1 MGQQEQKSDEEES
14 AGVRISLK
22 EAFVFKLGR
31 VLGGRSEVVK
41 TPALELFGYMDSE
54 MKRVEAE
61 AEKERVRIF
70 LNFLSNVYS
79 QPSQGKDD
87 AKFNRD
93 RSKYIES
100 ITPDKQTSKAAPQSF
115 DWDPDLMERIKQRQ
129 NGGKEVL
136 NDGDDPGTARLIHSG
151 SEGDQ

>member
-1 MGQQEQKSDEEES
+1 MGQQVPQSDAEEEGS
-14 AGVRISLK
+14 AGVRITLK

-31 VLGGRSEVVK
+31 VLGGRSEVVG
-41 TPALELFGYMDSE
+41 TPALELFGYME
-54 MKRVEAE
+54 NEFKRQEAE

-93 RSKYIES
+93 RSKFIES
-100 ITPDKQTSKAAPQSF
+100 ITPEQKAQQATPQSF

-136 NDGDDPGTARLIHSG
+136 DNGDDPGTTRLIHGG
-151 SEGDQ
+151 S